1 MAVQRWSFVVVVVL
15 RELLELRGTWMIILS
30 STVKAVKGTQSL
42 LSFLQLNDS
51 VKLVWRRR
59 FSLLSLRYYSLCES
73 AIVNTCN
80 TNLIPTVV

>member
-15 RELLELRGTWMIILS
+15 RELLELRGTWIILS
-30 STVKAVKGTQSL
+30 STVKAVKGMQSL

-51 VKLVWRRR
+51 VRLVWRHR

-80 TNLIPTVV
+80 TDSIPTVV